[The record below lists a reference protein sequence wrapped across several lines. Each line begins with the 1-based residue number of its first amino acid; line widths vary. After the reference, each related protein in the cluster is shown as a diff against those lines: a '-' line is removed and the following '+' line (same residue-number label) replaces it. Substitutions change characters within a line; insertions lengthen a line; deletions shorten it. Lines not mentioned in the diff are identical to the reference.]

1 MGIFCLDLLQGE
13 EGRHYLHHW
22 TEILGSGGHQEALS
36 HQTKNVQL
44 FNPKKLPTKEILYFG
59 ACLNAATV
67 GKNHH

>member
-22 TEILGSGGHQEALS
+22 TEILGSGGHQALS
-36 HQTKNVQL
+36 NQTKNVQL
-44 FNPKKLPTKEILYFG
+44 FNPKKKLPTKEILYFG
-59 ACLNAATV
+59 ACLNPATV